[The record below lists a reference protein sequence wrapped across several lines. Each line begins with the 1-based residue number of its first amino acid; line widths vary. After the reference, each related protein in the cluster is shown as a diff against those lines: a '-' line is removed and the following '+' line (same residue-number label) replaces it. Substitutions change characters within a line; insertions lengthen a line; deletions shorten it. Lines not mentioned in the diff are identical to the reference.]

1 MQGVSCSV
9 GKPVAVQLVGSWAL
23 GAASRLPGAA
33 AVDVAVQMPSSCWH
47 HKDILNYR

>member
-1 MQGVSCSV
+1 
-9 GKPVAVQLVGSWAL
+9 LVGSWAI
-23 GAASRLPGAA
+23 GAAGRVPNAA